1 MIWTSLDLYLLSWR
15 TIGHVTWLN
24 SRSSLAACD
33 WLLSALSVKLS
44 TRVRCRRK
52 FGEDSCTECTGQRN
66 DFELIP
72 TAKMETRLPLQ
83 GSLGNK
89 FPSICRPNH
98 CEIMAAWSRKRL
110 GKKFKF
116 LRYCRKTTLYGAN
129 FKILFRKDS
138 SRHRSTVQISWN
150 LADGKLI
157 KSCAT

>member
-15 TIGHVTWLN
+15 TIGHVTWLS
-24 SRSSLAACD
+24 SRSSLPA
-33 WLLSALSVKLS
+33 SVLCAS
-44 TRVRCRRK
+44 EVAEYLGYRFLVR
-52 FGEDSCTECTGQRN
+52 TVLCTGQGN
-66 DFELIP
+66 DSELIP